1 MEQNSVNHN
10 CKLWVSFDSP
20 HHGANIP
27 IGLQE
32 MLVHMGT
39 DMGLEGPRQA
49 VEELLFVPAARQMLI
64 HHYEGTVNNI
74 PGGSPGYRDRFV
86 QTMNNMGFPQ
96 AACLRKVAL
105 NNGSKNGTS
114 QNYPL
119 NGGQAMAIEAQL
131 TTLGSITCA
140 FTAGFLC
147 LAAKDRAFSMKVF
160 TAPSGN
166 NLGKV
171 MDKSYLNFGWGGVQR
186 HVYGMGQPSIDTIPG
201 GFGEFF
207 QVIIDQARTKKW
219 MYKTTG
225 SIQFLTPSFIP
236 SVSSF
241 ALKGLDRNWG
251 ASLND
256 INILTETP
264 FDAIYAP
271 IVNERHTMLTQAGVE
286 FVRAQ
291 LALADQQCAISSP
304 PLTNGCYTVKAK
316 HSNKYIQPENNNS
329 GARIRQYGMNGQ
341 NSQVVQLESLN
352 SGKYRLI

>member
-1 MEQNSVNHN
+1 MLNAPKYEHASTNMFIPNPIYNPDIPFWAVNIPQYRSGGGDFIERNAMVLVKLIQMVNQQLQFNGSNEKITIIGPSMGGLISRYALRYMEQNSVNHN

-171 MDKSYLNFGWGGVQR
+171 MDKSYLNFGWGGAQR
-186 HVYGMGQPSIDTIPG
+186 HVYGMGQPSIDIIPG

-207 QVIIDQARTKKW
+207 QVIIDQ
-219 MYKTTG
+219 
-225 SIQFLTPSFIP
+225 
-236 SVSSF
+236 
-241 ALKGLDRNWG
+241 
-251 ASLND
+251 
-256 INILTETP
+256 
-264 FDAIYAP
+264 
-271 IVNERHTMLTQAGVE
+271 
-286 FVRAQ
+286 
-291 LALADQQCAISSP
+291 
-304 PLTNGCYTVKAK
+304 
-316 HSNKYIQPENNNS
+316 
-329 GARIRQYGMNGQ
+329 
-341 NSQVVQLESLN
+341 
-352 SGKYRLI
+352 